1 MSMNHDKRDFRI
13 VIFWNYFVFSRLR
26 WTIWMQNLP
35 SFPTL
40 ILDLPH
46 FARQAVN
53 TIKTFIYFSLI
64 ADIELQFVGL
74 LTVCASNFFRFCER
88 SRKLFNIFFFLL
100 HFYLQKLI
108 SLYVNVKV
116 TKLNVEYEFVI
127 TERLFFAS
135 IVWLVI

>member
-1 MSMNHDKRDFRI
+1 
-13 VIFWNYFVFSRLR
+13 
-26 WTIWMQNLP
+26 MQNLP

-88 SRKLFNIFFFLL
+88 SRKLFNIFFFSLL
-100 HFYLQKLI
+100 F
-108 SLYVNVKV
+108 
-116 TKLNVEYEFVI
+116 TKNN
-127 TERLFFAS
+127 FA
-135 IVWLVI
+135 VCKC